1 MGALDAVTR
10 RARAPWV
17 LAHVAATFLSFPH
30 PVADRVIDLGPFAS
44 WFVPLTLLVV
54 VRGLSPARAFG
65 WGLLAAG
72 LGQGALLHFIY
83 VVTVHYGHAPAP
95 VGWIAS
101 LGLGSFGASLM
112 AAWACFAAWAMG
124 RTLEG
129 SHGDA
134 RPWLLAAAF
143 AVTEHARSWLFTG
156 MPWGTLGYAHHEGPL
171 LALAPITGVVGLS
184 FMTAL
189 GGLAVA
195 SLAAPGWAGRL
206 GIGTRRA
213 GATALV
219 AFVVVAAGAR
229 WAWAPAPDA
238 RALRVAVVQGNIEQ
252 GVKWSPAWAERTLAI
267 YTGLTRRAA
276 DEGAELIAWPETAVP
291 GSPDG
296 SPELRARLQDLAEQT
311 GATLIVGAVG
321 LDDLDLEVPRLYDSA
336 FVFAPGRPAQRY
348 DKAHLVPFGEY
359 LPFRPLLGRFIRAIA
374 TGSAGRDV
382 TEGPAP
388 AVLEV
393 PVGDRI
399 VRVGTPICY
408 ELLFPDLMRGFAG
421 QGAELLVALTNDAWY
436 GATGA
441 PYQFLAMT
449 ELRAAESGIWVARA
463 ANTGVS
469 ARIDGRGRVREQTA
483 IFETATLTGAVPL
496 RSPEAGAT
504 FYVRHGDWFPRMC
517 GLVALALG
525 LALHRTPKPGGRS
538 RHDPE

>member
-1 MGALDAVTR
+1 MGSPDVVTR
-10 RARAPWV
+10 RGRAPWV

-30 PVADRVIDLGPFAS
+30 PVADGVLDLGAVAS

-54 VRGLSPARAFG
+54 VRGLSPGRAFG
-65 WGLLAAG
+65 WALLAAG

-83 VVTVHYGHAPAP
+83 VVTVHYGNAPAP
-95 VGWIAS
+95 VGFLAS

-112 AAWACFAAWAMG
+112 AVWAAFAAWAMG
-124 RTLEG
+124 RSLDG
-129 SHGDA
+129 IHGDA

-156 MPWGTLGYAHHEGPL
+156 MPWGTLGYAHHDGPL
-171 LALAPITGVVGLS
+171 LAIAPITGVVGLS
-184 FMTAL
+184 FVTAL
-189 GGLAVA
+189 GGLAAV
-195 SLAAPGWAGRL
+195 SLLAPPWARRL

-213 GATALV
+213 GAAALV
-219 AFVVVAAGAR
+219 VLALAAGGAR

-238 RALRVAVVQGNIEQ
+238 DALRVAIVQGNIEQ
-252 GVKWSPAWAERTLAI
+252 GVKWSPEWAERTLAI
-267 YTGLTRRAA
+267 YFELSRRAA
-276 DEGAELIAWPETAVP
+276 AEGAELIAWPETAVP

-296 SPELRARLQDLAEQT
+296 SAALRARLRDLAEET

-321 LDDLDLEVPRLYDSA
+321 LDDLEAEWPRLYDSA
-336 FVFAPGRPAQRY
+336 FVFAPGHPVQRY

-382 TEGPAP
+382 TEGPGP

-393 PVGDRI
+393 PVGDRLI
-399 VRVGTPICY
+399 PVGTPICY

-421 QGAELLVALTNDAWY
+421 QGARVLVALTNDAWY

-449 ELRAAESGIWVARA
+449 ELRAAESGLWIARA

-504 FYVRHGDWFPRMC
+504 FYVRHGDWFPRVC
-517 GLVALALG
+517 GLVVLALG
-525 LALHRTPKPGGRS
+525 LALARTPKPAS
-538 RHDPE
+538 PPPPE